1 MAGYHK
7 TEDMGIDAFTWPNLA
22 TCGVYFLFMFLIK
35 SLALN
40 TFTGIATNEIRS
52 LIEKCHIQIMKEK
65 IDYIYDVLVFKYFDR
80 FEGFWRC
87 KRGFFRIVGEIYRIE
102 LLVEMVFDF
111 CAECRNSLFACVYTK
126 ESDEGLKAVEGD
138 LNQMDFV
145 DDKYVESFEALEYSA
160 KSLEDKFEERTKNLE
175 DKLIRL
181 EDKFDNRNEV
191 LEFKLN
197 TILNKLEDLT
207 A

>member
-1 MAGYHK
+1 MYARDLDNSPITY
-7 TEDMGIDAFTWPNLA
+7 
-22 TCGVYFLFMFLIK
+22 V
-35 SLALN
+35 SLGRDI
-40 TFTGIATNEIRS
+40 T
-52 LIEKCHIQIMKEK
+52 
-65 IDYIYDVLVFKYFDR
+65 
-80 FEGFWRC
+80 
-87 KRGFFRIVGEIYRIE
+87 FRIVGEIYRIE
-102 LLVEMVFDF
+102 LLVEMVVDF
-111 CAECRNSLFACVYTK
+111 CAECRNSLFAFAYTK

-160 KSLEDKFEERTKNLE
+160 KSLEDKFEERTNNLE

-181 EDKFDNRNEV
+181 EDKFDNRNQV